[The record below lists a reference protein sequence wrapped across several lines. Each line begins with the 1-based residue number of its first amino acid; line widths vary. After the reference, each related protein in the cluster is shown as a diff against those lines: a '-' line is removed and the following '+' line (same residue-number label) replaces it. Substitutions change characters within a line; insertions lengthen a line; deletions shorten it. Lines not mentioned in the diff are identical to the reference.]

1 MLTQTIRLFIR
12 IQSYPVNKVV
22 VNIKELQELRNN
34 AKTALAQ
41 PLRENGTLKCNFHII
56 ILSFTSTRNLT
67 EPLHMVQYPFMK
79 HYCMIRISDHQLSS
93 MII

>member
-56 ILSFTSTRNLT
+56 ILFYIYKESYRASAHGTVSIHETL
-67 EPLHMVQYPFMK
+67 LH
-79 HYCMIRISDHQLSS
+79 D
-93 MII
+93 